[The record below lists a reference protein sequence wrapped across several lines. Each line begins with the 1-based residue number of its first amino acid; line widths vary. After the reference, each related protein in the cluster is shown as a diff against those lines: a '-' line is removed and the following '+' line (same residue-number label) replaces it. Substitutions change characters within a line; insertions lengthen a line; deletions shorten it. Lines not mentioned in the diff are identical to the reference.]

1 MKVCWVLDVDEK
13 PEVREAALNALGS
26 VGLPWI
32 DGLQTNLVRALEDQN
47 SVVRAMA
54 AWSIGK
60 LGPEFATPVIVAK
73 MNRLLRDNFWKV
85 RTAACI
91 TLGALGPDC
100 VEGALDI
107 LLEALRTG
115 AINRVIV
122 SETIVKMGPSGERI
136 LVEIL
141 KRMRVKDAKLICPVL
156 ASLELAD
163 ITQPTCDFVYEE
175 LLNSVA
181 YQ

>member
-1 MKVCWVLDVDEK
+1 MKVEENFTPDEK
-13 PEVREAALNALGS
+13 PEVREAALNALGAI
-26 VGLPWI
+26 GLPWI
-32 DGLQTNLVRALEDQN
+32 EGLQTHLVRALEDPN

-60 LGPEFATPVIVAK
+60 LGPDFASAAIVAK
-73 MNRLLRDNFWKV
+73 MNKLLRDSFWKV

-91 TLGALGPDC
+91 TLGALGPEC
-100 VEGALDI
+100 VESALDI

-122 SETIVKMGPSGERI
+122 SETIVKMGVSGERI

-141 KRMRVKDAKLICPVL
+141 KRMRVKDAKLICPIL

-163 ITQPTCDFVYEE
+163 VTQPTSDFVYEE

-181 YQ
+181 